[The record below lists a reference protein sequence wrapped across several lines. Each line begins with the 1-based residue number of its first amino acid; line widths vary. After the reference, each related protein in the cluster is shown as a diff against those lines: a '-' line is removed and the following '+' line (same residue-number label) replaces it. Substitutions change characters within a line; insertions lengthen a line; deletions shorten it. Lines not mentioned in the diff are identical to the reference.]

1 MLQAV
6 GIVVAPGALLCL
18 VFSAAWLGRDDAIAV
33 RGARGK
39 IAP

>member
-1 MLQAV
+1 VLEAV

-18 VFSAAWLGRDDAIAV
+18 LFSAAWLGRPD
-33 RGARGK
+33 GARALHGK